1 MKTVKQ
7 MIEGWKLDI
16 AFAGWTDTIGMT
28 TNKPI
33 AGSVFRIMGEF
44 KANGMKIQVT
54 DHGMIRMMQG
64 NTVKFKVHGSHI
76 ALEGDKS
83 WESVVTDHMGL
94 SFGEG
99 RQVYRSL
106 CAILTTIKI

>member
-7 MIEGWKLDI
+7 MIEGWKADI
-16 AFAGWTDTIGMT
+16 AFAGWTDTVGMI

-33 AGSVFRIMGEF
+33 AGSVSRIVGEYRT
-44 KANGMKIQVT
+44 NGMKIQVT

-76 ALEGDKS
+76 ALEGEKS
-83 WESVVTDHMGL
+83 WESIVTDHMEL